1 MTLWLPFQNTYLHNP
16 RTVVEQTIL
25 RYAHFLQRFVTT
37 KRTHQDIN
45 LNMVVRRPGKVCG
58 DCADLS
64 VVLVLLTPNACSYNI
79 MYWIWGL
86 RTNPGILFHMI
97 THGPNHKTNKAKSIY
112 HNNCQKQN
120 TDMNTEGELTGV
132 VASTETSRG
141 PGSTTRAYG
150 FPSGPRT
157 GHPPTPST
165 PWTSGVGNS
174 PFYKL

>member
-25 RYAHFLQRFVTT
+25 RYAHFLQRFVKT

-64 VVLVLLTPNACSYNI
+64 VVLVLLTPNAFNYNI

-86 RTNPGILFHMI
+86 RTNPGILFHII
-97 THGPNHKTNKAKSIY
+97 THGPNHKTNKSKIY
-112 HNNCQKQN
+112 LSQQLSKQK

-157 GHPPTPST
+157 GHPPTPSN
-165 PWTSGVGNS
+165 P
-174 PFYKL
+174 LD

>member
-25 RYAHFLQRFVTT
+25 RYAHFLQRFVKT

-64 VVLVLLTPNACSYNI
+64 VVLVLLTPNAFNYNI

-86 RTNPGILFHMI
+86 RTNPGILFHII
-97 THGPNHKTNKAKSIY
+97 THGPNHKTNKSKIY
-112 HNNCQKQN
+112 LSQQLSNKKPIWTQRVSQK
-120 TDMNTEGELTGV
+120 GV
-132 VASTETSRG
+132 IVMWVAGACLKKVGRAI
-141 PGSTTRAYG
+141 TRANA
-150 FPSGPRT
+150 
-157 GHPPTPST
+157 H
-165 PWTSGVGNS
+165 
-174 PFYKL
+174 